1 MTDNPFLYILL
12 IFIVLI
18 IFLAYMPVKCKEDDD
33 TDLDLEENAEEPNLS
48 DECETKAVD
57 TEIVEKKL
65 YSAITAAFGDAL
77 ESEGKI
83 ITYSSAE
90 LNRFDE
96 PIVSVITLL
105 LSNDMLYLK
114 FDYNLDSRQ
123 LVKNYGNR
131 LVRLDTANQ
140 RADIYTERL
149 HHDTLEDNITLTLAL
164 DGLMDCDMLIVSE
177 V

>member
-18 IFLAYMPVKCKEDDD
+18 IFLAYMPVKCKEDDSDFELAENVED
-33 TDLDLEENAEEPNLS
+33 TDLS

-65 YSAITAAFGDAL
+65 YSAIMAAFGDAL
-77 ESEGKI
+77 EREGKI

-105 LSNDMLYLK
+105 LPNDMLYLK

-123 LVKNYGNR
+123 LVKNYSNR
-131 LVRLDTANQ
+131 LVKLDTANQ

-164 DGLMDCDMLIVSE
+164 DGLLGCDMLVVSE